1 MPAAAADLAE
11 AAAVAIARPGH
22 ENATYELTGPRA
34 IDWTDLAALAASID
48 GRSIR
53 YRPVDPRR
61 VPPVPS
67 RPRTIASGDGSV
79 YLTIEAQSAGQG
91 ADRDRSEYGLV

>member
-1 MPAAAADLAE
+1 MDNFAPRLDACPAAAADLAE
-11 AAAVAIARPGH
+11 AAVAIARPGH

-53 YRPVDPRR
+53 YRPVDHHEYRR
-61 VPPVPS
+61 YLAARGRSHPVMGPS
-67 RPRTIASGDGSV
+67 T
-79 YLTIEAQSAGQG
+79 
-91 ADRDRSEYGLV
+91 